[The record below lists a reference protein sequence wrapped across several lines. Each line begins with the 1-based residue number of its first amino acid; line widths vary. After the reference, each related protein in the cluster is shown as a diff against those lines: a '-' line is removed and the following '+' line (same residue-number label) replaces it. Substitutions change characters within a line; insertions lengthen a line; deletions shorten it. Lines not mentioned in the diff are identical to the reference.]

1 MTALAHQ
8 PALRTT
14 GFANNSLSVTFPL
27 LWPDNLLFTMARMQK
42 SVQRAIISARTGKHL
57 PRVNCS
63 LPCARVVVRIG
74 AWLCRGGHAREGS
87 RYFLSSRRYSVPGI
101 VTSAAVG
108 RWTRGFPQRW
118 SGKGLMSSQVD
129 EGLVAVSERRWEEMR
144 RDDRNSEG
152 EGRGRRHTSD
162 SPSLHPVTQN
172 VFFHRTLTISFT
184 RSFGPPED
192 SRRISEGAFQWQQIL
207 WKYRKLSRNYDFRSN
222 QNIWDYNYN
231 FHKKTMKVVTHCLV
245 DLLPSKGSVR
255 SGGELQTITDSYFN
269 CTNGSSLWQNVLQII
284 ERFYFC

>member
-1 MTALAHQ
+1 
-8 PALRTT
+8 
-14 GFANNSLSVTFPL
+14 
-27 LWPDNLLFTMARMQK
+27 MARMQK
-42 SVQRAIISARTGKHL
+42 SVHRAIISARTGKHL

-129 EGLVAVSERRWEEMR
+129 EGLVAVRERRWEEMR

-152 EGRGRRHTSD
+152 EGRGRQAYLRFPFTTSGHIECVFSQDTYHFLYKVIWSTWRLAAHLRRGFSVTAD
-162 SPSLHPVTQN
+162 SVK
-172 VFFHRTLTISFT
+172 ISKT
-184 RSFGPPED
+184 VS
-192 SRRISEGAFQWQQIL
+192 
-207 WKYRKLSRNYDFRSN
+207 LSRNYDFESN
-222 QNIWDYNYN
+222 LNIWDYNYN
-231 FHKKTMKVVTHCLV
+231 FHKNLWKV
-245 DLLPSKGSVR
+245 
-255 SGGELQTITDSYFN
+255 
-269 CTNGSSLWQNVLQII
+269 
-284 ERFYFC
+284 